1 MIAPYDPSRNAVRSL
16 RELAEWQAHDLEPV
30 LDPGLPIVDTH
41 HHLWRRDRGDYLPA
55 DLTADFGGHSVVATV
70 SIECTAGYHPDGPEE
85 MRPVG
90 ETEFIAAEAA
100 AAGTGTG
107 LCAGI
112 VGRAD
117 LRLGDR
123 GQAVLEAQIEAG
135 QGRFRGI
142 RQPLRWDATGI
153 GMFGQPGP
161 RALAL
166 DPAFRDG
173 FARLAPLGL
182 SFDAW
187 AFHPQLEEVA
197 DLARAF
203 PDTVVIVNHVGGPLG
218 TGPYAGR
225 RDEVFALWRRGI
237 AALAQCP
244 NVAMKIGGL
253 GMLYYG
259 FGFHERAA
267 PPGSPELAAAWKPYV
282 DECFERFGVGRCLF
296 ESNFPVDKQS
306 CSYRTL
312 VNAFKRLTHGFS
324 DGEKAAFFSRNG
336 AQAYRIDL
344 SPARVPR
351 APLLADLET
360 KP

>member
-16 RELAEWQAHDLEPV
+16 RELAAWQAQESEPV

-41 HHLWRRDRGDYLPA
+41 HHLWRRDTGDYLPA
-55 DLTADFGGHSVVATV
+55 DLMADFGGHAVVATIG
-70 SIECTAGYHPDGPEE
+70 IECGAGYREDGPEE

-90 ETEFIAAEAA
+90 ETEFIVAET
-100 AAGTGTG
+100 AGVGTPPG

-112 VGRAD
+112 VGRVD

-123 GQAVLEAQIEAG
+123 VQGVLEAHIAAG
-135 QGRFRGI
+135 RGRFRGI
-142 RQPLRWDATGI
+142 RQPLRWDAAGI
-153 GMFGQPGP
+153 GMFGRPGP
-161 RALAL
+161 QSLAL
-166 DPAFRDG
+166 DAAFRDG

-187 AFHPQLEEVA
+187 LFHPQLDELV

-203 PDTVVIVNHVGGPLG
+203 PDTAIILNHVGGPLG

-225 RDEVFALWRRGI
+225 RDEVFAEWRRGI

-244 NVAMKIGGL
+244 NVLVKIGGL

-259 FGFHERAA
+259 FDFHERAI
-267 PPGSPELAAAWKPYV
+267 PPGSAELAAAWQPYAE
-282 DECFERFGVGRCLF
+282 ECFTRFGIDRCLF

-306 CSYRTL
+306 CSYRVL
-312 VNAFKRLTHGFS
+312 ANAFKRLTQGFS
-324 DGEKAAFFSRNG
+324 AAEKAAFFSRNG
-336 AQAYRIDL
+336 ARAYRLDTEMT
-344 SPARVPR
+344 A
-351 APLLADLET
+351 
-360 KP
+360 